1 MTVKAIYEDGVL
13 KPKGPLPFSEH
24 EEVEID
30 VRRGGEAAFEDDED
44 PRTFVG
50 LLKTVS
56 NRVPI
61 ARDHDDYLDK

>member
-1 MTVKAIYEDGVL
+1 VL
-13 KPKGPLPFSEH
+13 KPRVPLPFKEH

-30 VRRGGEAAFEDDED
+30 VRRSDEYAFEDKED

-50 LLKTVS
+50 MLKTAPYG
-56 NRVPI
+56 VPI

>member
-13 KPKGPLPFSEH
+13 KPKGPLPFREH

-30 VRRGGEAAFEDDED
+30 VRRGGEVVFEDHED

-50 LLKTVS
+50 FIK
-56 NRVPI
+56 NAPNGVPI